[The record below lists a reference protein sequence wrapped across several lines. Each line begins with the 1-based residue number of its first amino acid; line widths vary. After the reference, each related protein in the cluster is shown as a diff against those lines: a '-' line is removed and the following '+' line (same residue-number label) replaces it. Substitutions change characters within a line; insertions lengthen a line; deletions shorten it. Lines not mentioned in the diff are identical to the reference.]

1 MLGQVIGGVIGVFL
15 LTGFLGAIIAEV
27 LLYVLALLGIKLSDI
42 PLYSPDR
49 LFLIYVV
56 ISCVIS
62 FFWLYSAGRS
72 DAEEQAEQMKRAH
85 EEEIRALKS
94 QIRDAEWERDD
105 AEVRYRKHAEAVIEY
120 ETQKLN
126 DERTA
131 IHQTCNNLKQYNN
144 ILRSSML
151 TRAAG
156 YESIHEAIAKLDEVV
171 DEGLAAYLENKKRP
185 ALSAAATV
193 REQTKL
199 RRKAEVEAKTAR
211 SIIEYYER
219 SFPDLAEIRRNE
231 LEDDSEDE
239 VVDIAYTEQERQ
251 DPATQLLARSEYLKL
266 TPGERN
272 QLALDRYWKR
282 RHSSKHVGKM
292 YERYIGYIYECQGYA
307 VSYYGIDKELDDLGR
322 DLVCV
327 KGKKA
332 VVIQCKNWSK
342 YKTVREN
349 RVFQHFGTVFE
360 YKQQHP
366 NMNVTA
372 AFYTTTA
379 ISDVAKEF
387 AKTLGMEIFDNY
399 KFDKSYPCI
408 KCNIG
413 RDGSKI
419 YHLPFDQQYDKVNI
433 EPEKGE
439 LFARTIK
446 EAEDAGFRR
455 AYRWRGAKS

>member
-1 MLGQVIGGVIGVFL
+1 
-15 LTGFLGAIIAEV
+15 
-27 LLYVLALLGIKLSDI
+27 
-42 PLYSPDR
+42 
-49 LFLIYVV
+49 
-56 ISCVIS
+56 
-62 FFWLYSAGRS
+62 
-72 DAEEQAEQMKRAH
+72 MKRAH
-85 EEEIRALKS
+85 EEEVRALTS
-94 QIRDAEWERDD
+94 QIRDVEWERD
-105 AEVRYRKHAEAVIEY
+105 ASEVKYRERAEATIAI
-120 ETQKLN
+120 ETQKLD
-126 DERTA
+126 DERHA
-131 IHQTCNNLKQYNN
+131 IYQECNNLRQYNK

-156 YESIHEAIAKLDEVV
+156 YKPIYEAIAKLDEVV
-171 DEGLAAYLENKKRP
+171 DNGLHAYLRNKSRP
-185 ALSAAATV
+185 ALSAADTV
-193 REQTKL
+193 KRETKM
-199 RRKAEVEAKTAR
+199 RRAAEVEAKTAR

-439 LFARTIK
+439 LFVRTIK
-446 EAEDAGFRR
+446 EAEGAGFRR
-455 AYRWRGAKS
+455 AYRWRGHRS

>member
-42 PLYSPDR
+42 PLYSADR

-62 FFWLYSAGRS
+62 FFWLYSAGRG
-72 DAEEQAEQMKRAH
+72 DAEEQIERIKRAH
-85 EEEIRALKS
+85 EEEARTLTS
-94 QIRDAEWERDD
+94 QIRDVEWERD
-105 AEVRYRKHAEAVIEY
+105 ASEVKYRERAEATIAI
-120 ETQKLN
+120 ETQKLD
-126 DERTA
+126 DERHA
-131 IHQTCNNLKQYNN
+131 IYQECNNLRQYNK

-156 YESIHEAIAKLDEVV
+156 YKPIYEAIAKLDEVV
-171 DEGLAAYLENKKRP
+171 DNGLHAYLRNKSRP
-185 ALSAAATV
+185 ALSAADTV
-193 REQTKL
+193 KRETKM
-199 RRKAEVEAKTAR
+199 RRAAEVEAKTAR

-433 EPEKGE
+433 EPEKDE
-439 LFARTIK
+439 FFAKTVK

>member
-42 PLYSPDR
+42 PLYSADR

-72 DAEEQAEQMKRAH
+72 DAEEQTERMKRAH
-85 EEEIRALKS
+85 EEEVRALTS
-94 QIRDAEWERDD
+94 QIRDVEWERD
-105 AEVRYRKHAEAVIEY
+105 ASEVKYRERAEATIAA
-120 ETQKLN
+120 ETQKLD
-126 DERTA
+126 DERHA
-131 IHQTCNNLKQYNN
+131 IYQECNNLRQYNK

-156 YESIHEAIAKLDEVV
+156 YKPIYEAIAKLDEVV
-171 DEGLAAYLENKKRP
+171 DNGLHAYLRNKSRP
-185 ALSAAATV
+185 ALSAADTV
-193 REQTKL
+193 KRETKM
-199 RRKAEVEAKTAR
+199 RRAAEVEAKTAR

-433 EPEKGE
+433 EPEKDE
-439 LFARTIK
+439 FFAKTVK

-455 AYRWRGAKS
+455 AYRWRGAKY

>member
-85 EEEIRALKS
+85 EEEVRALKS
-94 QIRDAEWERDD
+94 QIRDVEWERD
-105 AEVRYRKHAEAVIEY
+105 ASEVKYRECAEATIAI
-120 ETQKLN
+120 ETQKLD
-126 DERTA
+126 DERHA
-131 IHQTCNNLKQYNN
+131 IYQECNNLRQYNK

-156 YESIHEAIAKLDEVV
+156 YKPIYEAIAKLDEVV
-171 DEGLAAYLENKKRP
+171 DNGLHAYLINKSRP
-185 ALSAAATV
+185 ALSAADTV
-193 REQTKL
+193 KQETKM
-199 RRKAEVEAKTAR
+199 RRAAEVEAKTAR
-211 SIIEYYER
+211 SIIEYYEQL
-219 SFPDLAEIRRNE
+219 FPDLVDIRQSE
-231 LEDDSEDE
+231 LEGSEEEIHD
-239 VVDIAYTEQERQ
+239 AKYTERERQ
-251 DPATQLLARSEYLKL
+251 DPVTRLLAKSEYDKL
-266 TPGERN
+266 SPRQRN

-282 RHSSKHVGKM
+282 RHSPKELGKM
-292 YERYIGYIYECQGYA
+292 YERYVGYLYESKGYS
-307 VSYYGIDKELDDLGR
+307 VEYSGINRGLEDLGR
-322 DLVCV
+322 DLVCR
-327 KGKKA
+327 KGKTIE
-332 VVIQCKNWSK
+332 VVQCKYWSQ
-342 YKTVREN
+342 YKNVFEN
-349 RVFQHFGTVFE
+349 RIFQHFGTTFE
-360 YKQQHP
+360 YKMQNKGLRIIP
-366 NMNVTA
+366 V
-372 AFYTTTA
+372 FYTTTKL
-379 ISDVAKEF
+379 SDTARKF
-387 AKTLGMEIFDNY
+387 AEAMKMKLVENHE
-399 KFDKSYPCI
+399 FDKSYPCI

-439 LFARTIK
+439 FFAKTVK